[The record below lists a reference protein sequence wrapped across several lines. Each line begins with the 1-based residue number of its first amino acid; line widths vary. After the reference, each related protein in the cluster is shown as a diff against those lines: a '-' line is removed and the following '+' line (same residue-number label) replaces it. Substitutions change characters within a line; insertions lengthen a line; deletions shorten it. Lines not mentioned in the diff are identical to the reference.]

1 MLITPEVD
9 AHECQNMAKFDI
21 PGAYIHIEIEKDV
34 IMLLEVALDEI
45 MMKVTPNI
53 YQKYSIISIKGKPLL
68 YFQIKKA
75 LYGLLYSVLLL

>member
-1 MLITPEVD
+1 MP
-9 AHECQNMAKFDI
+9 NMAKFYI

-34 IMLLEVALDEI
+34 IMLPEVALDEI

-68 YFQIKKA
+68 YFKIKKA
-75 LYGLLYSVLLL
+75 LYGLRYSVLLL